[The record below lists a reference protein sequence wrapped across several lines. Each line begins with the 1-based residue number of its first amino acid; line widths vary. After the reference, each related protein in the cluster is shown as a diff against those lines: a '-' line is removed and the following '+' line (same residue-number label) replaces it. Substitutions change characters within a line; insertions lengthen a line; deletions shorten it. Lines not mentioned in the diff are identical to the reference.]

1 MIVLIVTPSV
11 EEEGAEVDGAEEM
24 GGIADLNRLKR
35 SCASLCLTVA
45 MSMAHNMEVVRN
57 RKGNRKMA

>member
-45 MSMAHNMEVVRN
+45 MSMAHNMEVDGNGKR
-57 RKGNRKMA
+57 NRKMA